1 VIVVDTSVWIA
12 ALRQPAFPDGGV
24 LRSLIDADLVALP
37 VPVRTELLIGTGGRT
52 RDRLARTL
60 GALPLLYPTDQTW
73 YTIDDWSARA
83 GKRGERFSLG
93 DLLIGALAADQQA
106 LVWSL
111 DEDFKR
117 LAGLGLVQMY
127 RG

>member
-1 VIVVDTSVWIA
+1 MIAVDTSVWVE
-12 ALRQPAFPDGGV
+12 ALRQPGSEEGTV
-24 LRSLIDADLVALP
+24 LRGLIDADVVALP

-60 GALPLLYPTDQTW
+60 GALPLLYPTDATW
-73 YTIDDWSARA
+73 HTIDDWTARA

-93 DLLIGALAADQQA
+93 DLLIGALASDQQA

-111 DEDFKR
+111 DDDFQR
-117 LAGLGLVQMY
+117 LAALGLVKLY
-127 RG
+127 R

>member
-12 ALRQPAFPDGGV
+12 ALRQPGVEDGEV
-24 LRSLIDADLVALP
+24 LRALIDADLVALA

-60 GALPLLYPTDQTW
+60 AALPLLYPTEATW
-73 YTIDDWSARA
+73 HAIDDWSGRA

-93 DLLIGALAADQQA
+93 DLLIGALAADHQA

-111 DEDFKR
+111 DDDFKR
-117 LAGLGLVQMY
+117 LAALGLVRLY
-127 RG
+127 R

>member
-1 VIVVDTSVWIA
+1 MIAVDTSVWIE
-12 ALRQPAFPDGGV
+12 ALRQPGSEEGTV
-24 LRSLIDADLVALP
+24 LRGLIDADVVVLP

-60 GALPLLYPTDQTW
+60 GALPLLYPTDATW
-73 YTIDDWSARA
+73 HTIDDWTARA

-93 DLLIGALAADQQA
+93 DLLIGALASDQQA

-111 DEDFKR
+111 DDDFQR
-117 LAGLGLVQMY
+117 LAALGLVKLY
-127 RG
+127 G

>member
-1 VIVVDTSVWIA
+1 MIAVDTSVWVE
-12 ALRQPAFPDGGV
+12 ALRQPGSEEGTV
-24 LRSLIDADLVALP
+24 LRGLIDAELVALP

-60 GALPLLYPTDQTW
+60 GALPLLYPTDATW
-73 YTIDDWSARA
+73 HTIDDWTARA

-93 DLLIGALAADQQA
+93 DLLIGALASDQQA

-111 DEDFKR
+111 DDDFQR
-117 LAGLGLVQMY
+117 LAALGLVKLY
-127 RG
+127 R

>member
-1 VIVVDTSVWIA
+1 VIAVDTSVWIA
-12 ALRQPAFPDGGV
+12 ALRRPGSEEGDV
-24 LRSLIDADLVALP
+24 LRGLIDADLVALP

-60 GALPLLYPTDQTW
+60 AALPLLYPTDATW
-73 YTIDDWSARA
+73 HTVDDWTARA

-93 DLLIGALAADQQA
+93 DLLIGVLAADQQA

-111 DEDFKR
+111 DDDFER
-117 LAGLGLVQMY
+117 LAALGLVKLY
-127 RG
+127 R